1 MQGLQRLP
9 QADDGADD
17 LPDDLGDR
25 DVTDSQPHP
34 NTKLILV
41 PTIPHICHEPHE
53 YIRVSFFLA
62 GVNFFRFHAKIWQ
75 FTVHFAVITQK
86 IGNFL
91 CILS

>member
-41 PTIPHICHEPHE
+41 PTTQP
-53 YIRVSFFLA
+53 
-62 GVNFFRFHAKIWQ
+62 
-75 FTVHFAVITQK
+75 VIV
-86 IGNFL
+86 L
-91 CILS
+91 MMSLL